1 MLRLLKIILWVGL
14 LAIGLQSARAFSLA
28 GPVGNGGDSWQI
40 IIIGYGPP
48 RDAVAPKNLGE
59 EYRWN
64 IPVLNYAY
72 DQNFLDY
79 FGSNGVAA
87 VDQAFAILNN
97 TFTNGPSAVTQGL
110 DGYSRDLS
118 EFPLESKSVNY
129 LAQALSL
136 SDIKS
141 LTLEIMAQELGL
153 ADPEFY
159 VWTLRAREHIT
170 PGPNCPDNM
179 NYLVIK
185 RNFDPVTFE
194 PSSYVNGTLYSYS
207 ISEVCQN
214 SVILAEA
221 VPVSVDPLAFTYTPV
236 ASRSLGVGE
245 FYTGLT
251 RDDVGGLRYLL
262 RTNNMN
268 FESPGPNTTVFTLT
282 TNANQTTIT
291 TSNLQ
296 TFLELLPVTDPVTL
310 LTIYPDLNITSVSS
324 NFVVVN
330 ITNFFGILT
339 NAPWAPAGFPAQLIV
354 QGQTVQQ
361 FALRYS
367 YTFDNLV
374 TNHFYPNWPT
384 KIQTIQISPAPF
396 APAGSVLVI
405 TNSISTITTRTN
417 GGDFYILPPGVM
429 GYVFEPGLVITNKGS
444 VTNIDPNSIFS
455 VNASTI
461 RFQQTI
467 SYFTNYQYVVHA
479 IQLLASTN
487 ATDLFQGIQKM
498 TFVRRDFDS
507 LIGQTWQT
515 VTNNYTLRSVGANSS
530 LIPHPVRRVVTT
542 QPDILFTARDIPP
555 NVVGGV
561 ISPII
566 YARTFNFNQA
576 NILPNLA
583 GPGTIEPRVTITYN
597 KEAPVFYNTSAFLTE
612 PAVPY
617 LVYGSFDGTTNPPV
631 VYPSGTSLA
640 NLENQVLMQV
650 ISTSL
655 PDGNVGVA
663 YNGGAGFQLTGSG
676 GSPPYTW
683 DIVANALP
691 PGLDLSSSGLISG
704 TPTSPATFDFTVRM
718 TDTGAR
724 PVQRD
729 FAITIHP

>member
-40 IIIGYGPP
+40 LLIGYGPP

-64 IPVLNYAY
+64 IPVLYYAF
-72 DQNFLDY
+72 DQNYLEY

-141 LTLEIMAQELGL
+141 LTLEIMAEELGL

-170 PGPNCPDNM
+170 PGPNCPENM

-214 SVILAEA
+214 SAILAEA

-236 ASRSLGVGE
+236 ASQSLGVGE

-251 RDDVGGLRYLL
+251 RDDVGGLRYML

-268 FESPGPNTTVFTLT
+268 FESAGPGTTVFTLT
-282 TNANQTTIT
+282 TNASLEILTTL
-291 TSNLQ
+291 NLQ
-296 TFLELLPVTDPVTL
+296 TFLELLPITDPATL
-310 LTIYPDLNITSVSS
+310 LTIYPNLNITSVSS
-324 NFVVVN
+324 DFVIVN
-330 ITNFFGILT
+330 ITNLVGVLT
-339 NAPWAPAGFPAQLIV
+339 NAPWAPAGFPPQLIV
-354 QGQTVQQ
+354 QGQVVQQ

-367 YTFDNLV
+367 YTFDNVV

-384 KIQTIQISPAPF
+384 KIQTIEISPAPF
-396 APAGSVLVI
+396 APAGSGLVI

-417 GGDFYILPPGVM
+417 GGDFYILPPGVT

-444 VTNIDPNSIFS
+444 VTNIFTNNIVL

-461 RFQQTI
+461 SYSQTI
-467 SYFTNYQYVVHA
+467 TFFTNYQYVVHA
-479 IQLLASTN
+479 ILLQASTN
-487 ATDLFQGIQKM
+487 ATFQFQGIQKM

-507 LIGQTWQT
+507 VIGQTWQT
-515 VTNNYTLRSVGANSS
+515 VTNNYTLRSLGANSS
-530 LIPHPVRRVVTT
+530 LIPHPVRRVVT

-555 NVVGGV
+555 NVVGGS

-566 YARTFNFNQA
+566 YERTIGFNQA
-576 NILPNLA
+576 NVLPNLA
-583 GPGTIEPRVTITYN
+583 GPGTIEPQRTITFN

-650 ISTSL
+650 TSTSL

-704 TPTSPATFDFTVRM
+704 RPTSAATFDFTVRM

-729 FAITIHP
+729 LAITIHP

>member
-1 MLRLLKIILWVGL
+1 MGCLIVT
-14 LAIGLQSARAFSLA
+14 LQSARAFSLA

-40 IIIGYGPP
+40 LIIGYGPP

-97 TFTNGPSAVTQGL
+97 TFTNGPSAVTHGL

-141 LTLEIMAQELGL
+141 LTLEIMTQELGL

-159 VWTLRAREHIT
+159 VWTLRAREHIA

-214 SVILAEA
+214 SAILAEA

-236 ASRSLGVGE
+236 ASRSLGAGE

-251 RDDVGGLRYLL
+251 RDDVGGLRYML

-396 APAGSVLVI
+396 APAGSGLVI

-515 VTNNYTLRSVGANSS
+515 VTNNYTLHSVGANSS

-555 NVVGGV
+555 NVTGGV

-566 YARTFNFNQA
+566 YSRTFNFNQN

-631 VYPSGTSLA
+631 VYPSGTSLV

-650 ISTSL
+650 TSTSL

-704 TPTSPATFDFTVRM
+704 RPTSAATFDFTVRM